1 MKVCFHGFQENVAS
15 FEVSGTVSK
24 GDPVKVSANGTVAA
38 CAAGDKFCG
47 IALSVRDGIAAVQLA
62 GYVRVPVSGAVSAGY
77 QTHAAAGEGAVKA
90 AETGRELLVIDADSA
105 ECGIL
110 L

>member
-62 GYVRVPVSGAVSAGY
+62 GYVRVPDACRRR
-77 QTHAAAGEGAVKA
+77 
-90 AETGRELLVIDADSA
+90 GRRRQGSRDGQGVF
-105 ECGIL
+105 GH
-110 L
+110 